1 MRVLCVA
8 AAALMAFGSSAWAFC
23 GFYVATE
30 DQPLVNR
37 ASRVVLLHEGG
48 HTVVTMASDVHG
60 DPKQFALVIPV
71 PTVIRREQ
79 VRIVKPEIVE
89 HLADYTKPRLVKY
102 YDDDPCAPPRPA
114 IPTMAMPLPPVGA
127 RMNVRGVANAVTVE
141 AAFSVAEYDIKVLAA
156 ADSDGL
162 IDWLNANGYRIPQQA
177 GPVIGSYLRQHM
189 HFFVAKVNLERMADN
204 PTGFLRPIR
213 VDYDTPKFMLPIRL
227 GTVNAAGP
235 QDMIVLALTH
245 GGRVE
250 TTNYRTIRMPTG
262 MNVPEYVEDR
272 FGAFYD
278 AVFARQA
285 ASAGDAAVFEEY
297 AWPIAASSAMCDP
310 CSAPPLSPAEFD
322 ELGTAAGRD
331 PQSVVPPLF
340 VTRLHV
346 RYDAAHFPEDL
357 QFQETPD
364 QESYQARYVLQVAW
378 KGRSLSACAAGA
390 RYRDSLRDRW
400 RAENAT
406 LASLTGW
413 DPAEIRKAMVAHW
426 EAHREN

>member
-1 MRVLCVA
+1 MAPIA
-8 AAALMAFGSSAWAFC
+8 AMLAA
-23 GFYVATE
+23 
-30 DQPLVNR
+30 
-37 ASRVVLLHEGG
+37 GG
-48 HTVVTMASDVHG
+48 T
-60 DPKQFALVIPV
+60 
-71 PTVIRREQ
+71 
-79 VRIVKPEIVE
+79 
-89 HLADYTKPRLVKY
+89 
-102 YDDDPCAPPRPA
+102 
-114 IPTMAMPLPPVGA
+114 
-127 RMNVRGVANAVTVE
+127 VRGMAPRVTVE

-162 IDWLNANGYRIPQQA
+162 IDWLNANGYRIPPQA

-262 MNVPEYVEDR
+262 MNVPEYVEDK

-285 ASAGDAAVFEEY
+285 QAAGEAAVFEEY

-310 CSAPPLSPAEFD
+310 CSAPPLSSAEFD

-331 PQSVVPPLF
+331 PQSVTPPLF

-364 QESYQARYVLQVAW
+364 RESYQARYVMQVAW
-378 KGRSLSACAAGA
+378 KGRSLSGCAAGT